1 MSDVDSLRHIIVDE
15 LRETKAYNLDAVL
28 GKYDLVPNPELNPMN
43 SKRSYV
49 DAALNR
55 LSFEKLKILANKI
68 IKDESNPEFVKKCEP
83 FLDDDFFEI
92 STITRRKIVNWL
104 CEQSNIEGRLR
115 IDEML
120 SSVWDLESFP
130 SHYGGNNA
138 LEDILQ
144 HMVRNNDLS
153 YKDLFEDVLQTM
165 YVSDAK
171 FISLLNAMLH
181 PRVRD
186 INDQIE
192 YVKNI
197 NSFLVTD
204 GYSCVNTK
212 HISGEPVYEILH
224 KEHGVTP
231 KAKNIVFASTGRKP
245 DIVIDDSLS
254 NDIKVIDPDNKCLV
268 YNIPLSSN
276 GISWNDLVTWWNK
289 GNSEYDLDVEKALIK
304 RLKSSLD
311 SPPEVLFLRTYYN
324 YIHKLGDNRLPALI
338 PQVYCHY
345 DPKTANMRNGQIYVH
360 QRMDFLM
367 LLPSYKRIIFEIDG
381 SQHYSIEGKASP
393 ELYSKMVE
401 DDRKLKLY
409 GYDVFRFGGY
419 EFKEEQNCREAMED
433 FFSKLFKFYNIKLL
447 DREFT

>member
-1 MSDVDSLRHIIVDE
+1 MSDAGSLRQIIVDE
-15 LRETKAYNLDAVL
+15 LKDIKAYNLDDAL
-28 GKYDLVPNPELNPMN
+28 EKYGVTPNTELNPMS
-43 SKRSYV
+43 SKRIYV
-49 DAALNR
+49 DSALNK
-55 LSFEKLKILANKI
+55 LDFTQLKILAKKI
-68 IKDESNPEFVKKCEP
+68 INEDSNPAFAKKCEP
-83 FLDDDFFEI
+83 FLDDDFFQI

-104 CEQSNIEGRLR
+104 CGQSRIEGKLR

-120 SSVWDLESFP
+120 SSAWDLESLP
-130 SHYGGNNA
+130 SCYGRGNA

-144 HMVRNNDLS
+144 HMVRNDDLS
-153 YKDLFEDVLQTM
+153 YKELLEDVLQVM
-165 YVSDAK
+165 YVSDGK

-186 INDQIE
+186 ADDQTA
-192 YVKNI
+192 YVNNI
-197 NSFLVTD
+197 NSFLATD
-204 GYSCVNTK
+204 GYGCINTK
-212 HISGEPVYEILH
+212 YISGEPVYAILH
-224 KEHGVTP
+224 TERATTP

-276 GISWNDLVTWWNK
+276 GISWDDLATWWNK
-289 GNSEYDLDVEKALIK
+289 GNSEYNLDVEKNLFE

-311 SPPEVLFLRTYYN
+311 SPPEILFLRTYYN
-324 YIHKLGDNRLPALI
+324 YIHKLGDNKLPALI

-367 LLPSYKRIIFEIDG
+367 LLPSHKRIIFEIDG
-381 SQHYSIEGKASP
+381 AQHYSVEGKASP
-393 ELYSKMVE
+393 VLYSKMVE
-401 DDRKLKLY
+401 DDRRLKLY

-419 EFKEEQNCREAMED
+419 EFKEEQSCREAIEG
-433 FFSKLFKFYNIKLL
+433 FFWEFFKCYNIM
-447 DREFT
+447 